1 MRGGVKVHPRVYREV
16 SKARTDAMIRDERA
30 REEAGQ
36 WFAIMR
42 RGATTLEERKAFDRW
57 RADATNQRALDAMHE
72 LWGELAVL
80 KTEDIRPAIRPASS
94 RRAFMVAA
102 SVAAVAVVGTGAVMI
117 PRLSRT
123 EVRTGIGEQQTR
135 ALPDGSVMAVNVDSL
150 LQYDFGDRRRVR
162 MNNGE
167 AVFYVRKDPHRPF
180 IVSTGAYDVRAIGTA
195 FNVRRRGDVTEVSV
209 SEGVVAII
217 DRDGG
222 RELMRLSAG
231 EMSVL
236 PAEPDLARAEVTR
249 VAVESVAQWRIR
261 VLEYDDVPVEVLIA
275 ELNRFY
281 DRPLRI
287 DGNALAN
294 RRITVRLRVEDR
306 DRTLKTVAELL
317 DARVEPGSGFDSL
330 VTAPPPRT

>member
-1 MRGGVKVHPRVYREV
+1 
-16 SKARTDAMIRDERA
+16 MIRDERA

-80 KTEDIRPAIRPASS
+80 KTRAVAPVARSAPS
-94 RRAFMVAA
+94 RRAFMIAA
-102 SVAAVAVVGTGAVMI
+102 STAAMVAVGAGAFLA
-117 PRLSRT
+117 PRLFRT

-135 ALPDGSVMAVNVDSL
+135 ALPDGSVMAVNVDSR
-150 LQYDFGDRRRVR
+150 LQYDFDDQRRVR
-162 MNNGE
+162 MDDGE
-167 AVFYVRKDPHRPF
+167 AVFYVRKDPDRPF
-180 IVSTGAYDVRAIGTA
+180 IVSAGAYDVRAVGTA
-195 FNVRRRGDVTEVSV
+195 FNVRRRGEALEVAV
-209 SEGVVAII
+209 SEGVVAVI
-217 DRDGG
+217 DRSDG
-222 RELMRLSAG
+222 RELMRLRAG

-236 PAEPDLARAEVTR
+236 PPQPALAPAMVMP
-249 VAVESVAQWRIR
+249 VPVESVAQWRMR
-261 VLEYDDVPVEVLIA
+261 VLEYDDVPVQTLIA

-287 DGNALAN
+287 EGTALAN

-306 DRTLKTVAELL
+306 DRTLQTVAELL

-330 VTAPPPRT
+330 MAAPQPAS